1 MGLRWEMVVMEG
13 KIERCFARLRRD
25 GIIAPNLK
33 VGTVTIT
40 ASHNKECSHLV
51 SYVTTYYWSEFC
63 AFIHTGSEQFQSI
76 YFQSQTY
83 EVDARYVMIGRY

>member
-1 MGLRWEMVVMEG
+1 MGLVREMVVMEG
-13 KIERCFARLRRD
+13 KIERGFARVRRD

-40 ASHNKECSHLV
+40 ASHNKSCSHLV
-51 SYVTTYYWSEFC
+51 SYDRLVGVLRFHPHGGER
-63 AFIHTGSEQFQSI
+63 FQSI

-83 EVDARYVMIGRY
+83 EVDAR

>member
-51 SYVTTYYWSEFC
+51 SYVTTYYWSEF
-63 AFIHTGSEQFQSI
+63 ALSSTRGANNFSQYISRVKHTRLMR
-76 YFQSQTY
+76 
-83 EVDARYVMIGRY
+83 DM